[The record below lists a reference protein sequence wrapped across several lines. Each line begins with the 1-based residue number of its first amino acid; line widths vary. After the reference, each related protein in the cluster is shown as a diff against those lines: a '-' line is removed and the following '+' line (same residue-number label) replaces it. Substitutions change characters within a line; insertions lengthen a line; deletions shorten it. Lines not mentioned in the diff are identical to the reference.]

1 MDDIWIHPVSDIPP
15 LWLTDASVQKGIH
28 GMLKIDRC
36 EKEQKRFGI
45 EADGM
50 CAWFG
55 CELAAV
61 MTAAYS
67 LDSKLE
73 PSCQW
78 DITYTRNQR
87 YAH

>member
-1 MDDIWIHPVSDIPP
+1 MEDVWIHPVSDIPP
-15 LWLTDASVQKGIH
+15 LWLTDASVRKGIR
-28 GMLKIDRC
+28 GMLKIDQQRLS
-36 EKEQKRFGI
+36 I

-55 CELAAV
+55 RELAAV
-61 MTAAYS
+61 TTAAYS

-73 PSCQW
+73 PSCQR